1 MEAIK
6 EAVFNEYMPFIV
18 YVLFRSLVLFTV
30 GLGSV
35 YIVGRMLAVVNSNR
49 ARNTVAVLTIAGG
62 SVWTTIM
69 YDAAV
74 IVHPHEYF
82 WRPIVYTA
90 IGCLLYVILGFKLA
104 GRLDSMLNERL
115 SKESDE
121 TNDMGKQKLE
131 KKENERKNLET
142 VISDIQEFMKKMK
155 DK

>member
-6 EAVFNEYMPFIV
+6 EAIFNEYMPFIV

-49 ARNTVAVLTIAGG
+49 ARNTVAALTIAGG

-104 GRLDSMLNERL
+104 GRLDGMLNKKMGEENEL
-115 SKESDE
+115 D
-121 TNDMGKQKLE
+121 DLGKQKLE
-131 KKENERKNLET
+131 ERVEEKKNFEKMMQ
-142 VISDIQEFMKKMK
+142 DFQEFIKKTK
-155 DK
+155 K

>member
-6 EAVFNEYMPFIV
+6 EAIFNEYMPFIV

-35 YIVGRMLAVVNSNR
+35 YIVGRMLAIVNTNR
-49 ARNTVAVLTIAGG
+49 ARNTVAALTIAGG

-104 GRLDSMLNERL
+104 GRLDGMLNKKMGEENEL
-115 SKESDE
+115 D
-121 TNDMGKQKLE
+121 DMGKQKLE
-131 KKENERKNLET
+131 ERVEEKKNFEKMMQ
-142 VISDIQEFMKKMK
+142 DFQEFIKKTK
-155 DK
+155 K

>member
-49 ARNTVAVLTIAGG
+49 ARNTVAALTIAGG
-62 SVWTTIM
+62 AIWTTFM

-74 IVHPHEYF
+74 IIHPHEYV
-82 WRPIVYTA
+82 WRPMVYTA
-90 IGCLLYVILGFKLA
+90 IGCLLYVILGFKFA
-104 GRLDSMLNERL
+104 GRLDNVLNKKMGEEN
-115 SKESDE
+115 KI
-121 TNDMGKQKLE
+121 NDMGKNKLE
-131 KKENERKNLET
+131 ERAEKKAE
-142 VISDIQEFMKKMK
+142 KK
-155 DK
+155 

>member
-6 EAVFNEYMPFIV
+6 EAIFNEYMPFIV

-35 YIVGRMLAVVNSNR
+35 YIVGRMLAIVNTNR
-49 ARNTVAVLTIAGG
+49 ARNTVAALTIAGG

-104 GRLDSMLNERL
+104 GRLDGMLNKKMGEENQL
-115 SKESDE
+115 D
-121 TNDMGKQKLE
+121 DMGKQKLE
-131 KKENERKNLET
+131 ERVEEKKNFEKMMQ
-142 VISDIQEFMKKMK
+142 DFQEFIKKTK
-155 DK
+155 K